1 MAHWLE
7 NSEEQFKIIGTDV
20 DPNSSSGYTSA
31 STLAI
36 ITAALQSTTTQ
47 SPLSTVQTSFA
58 PSHYYNLSPSSTPPQ
73 TAPLHGAESW
83 RTILRRRMAPTRRLR
98 GGANKETTTS
108 AELRIGDL
116 VLAKVL
122 GFPAWPAK
130 VSRPEEWGRAPDP
143 RKIFVRFFGTQ
154 ETGFVAAADTHPFSR
169 ESKGKLLTEC
179 QGKAVRHFARAVKE
193 ICEAFEELQER
204 KSDVLGNDGD
214 QKITDIN
221 VKEEICS
228 DDKRYESVSSGDLHA
243 KVAKSRESKDL
254 GIGSKRKFKVSAE
267 QIEDHDTTRDRKGAK
282 LRKIVSDNGARGSF
296 PDAEKIKSLQGKSA
310 KSLSSGR
317 EKVGA
322 SSGSL
327 KDVVGNSKWHAD
339 SDQSG
344 QKNGRQPGHENHV
357 SSANGI
363 SISDKKTKDVGTA
376 TDVSKVAVVQNV
388 SNPSDKRLDTKADL
402 ANPEPDLVIKST
414 ETNEGDLPVSKRR
427 QDLGLMSDPSDHQKG
442 LSYRPHKADARRK
455 RRAIRLFDEDDDKPK
470 TPVHGRSDFKGLAK
484 TSGESTEQIL
494 SFKSLSITS
503 SHAPLPQASDISEK
517 AFSSRV
523 SGELEF
529 GILLN
534 NHTESALITAKKSSL
549 VNAIGNKF
557 VKGQGDK
564 VHRVSPQ
571 RSSEVVVQKAIKN
584 PSKVSGTVV
593 QGKAQQVSDKAS
605 AMGTPHIS
613 SQITKTEASMKG
625 ISSSLDENLSSP
637 KSIKQ
642 LIAAAK
648 NAQMQN
654 ISHGN
659 PGSFSTPSVKNQDTS
674 LNPPSTGNPVLL
686 ETQTPMQL
694 DLQVPKNKAAF
705 VSPASHNQLTS
716 QNQHDN
722 GAHKDRVGSGHEAGG
737 VSLSGGT
744 DAAINRDAFEGMIE
758 TLSRTKES
766 IGRATRLAINCAK
779 SGIASEVVDLLIR
792 RLENEPNNRRRVD
805 LFFLLDSITQC
816 SHSQKGIA
824 GAPYIPAVQ
833 AVLPRL
839 FSAVVPPGIGAREN
853 RRQCLKVLRLWLE
866 RKIFPESVLRRFMDD
881 IEATGGDTKSV
892 YSSRRPSRSERG
904 VDDLLR
910 EIGTIQ
916 FDEYGSNASFQLDGI
931 FGIHRFNDDEENE
944 GDRVSSCTQT
954 ADASPVSSCIQA
966 ANASPLDRPLP
977 ELGTG
982 SASPMDD
989 HHRSLEDVNGELETE
1004 DIPRNQNDESKSE
1017 NDLDEAASPKG
1028 SPPLPLESP
1037 PAVPPLPSSPPPLS
1051 GLLPTLPPPPPTSA
1065 LSPPLHSQLHP
1076 SFISPPSSM
1085 QPGQY
1090 PTPVPPLGPQS
1101 LFSFQGSQPVQATH
1115 NTLQQSPSFRPA
1127 GVAIQRES
1135 LNPSR
1140 SLQHRHKHKDVFSSQ
1155 TTELKQQLHHAGQA
1169 AFAKTPNHP
1178 ARHSQTPQ
1186 SLNPYNKP
1194 IQQISLH
1201 QHPRPYSSSSLPNAR
1216 IPFFAQKR
1224 WSASSAG
1231 YRRDG
1236 RNRNL
1241 MNGGR
1246 TQTGSF
1252 RPPAHRLSSS
1262 NMGFQYSSP
1271 NPSRIAGPAA
1281 GQNHGHF
1288 FPSIVNRWRP
1298 VAWRFRPKKSCEA
1311 SGHLLLMISRKR

>member
-1 MAHWLE
+1 
-7 NSEEQFKIIGTDV
+7 
-20 DPNSSSGYTSA
+20 
-31 STLAI
+31 
-36 ITAALQSTTTQ
+36 
-47 SPLSTVQTSFA
+47 
-58 PSHYYNLSPSSTPPQ
+58 
-73 TAPLHGAESW
+73 
-83 RTILRRRMAPTRRLR
+83 MAPTRRLR
-98 GGANKETTTS
+98 GGANKETTVS

-130 VSRPEEWGRAPDP
+130 VSRPEDWGRVPDP
-143 RKIFVRFFGTQ
+143 RKIFVQFFGTQ

-179 QGKAVRHFARAVKE
+179 QGKTVRHFARAVKE
-193 ICEAFEELQER
+193 ICEAFEELQAR

-221 VKEEICS
+221 VKKEICS
-228 DDKRYESVSSGDLHA
+228 EDDERYDSVSSGDLHA

-254 GIGSKRKFKVSAE
+254 GIGSKRKFKVSAK
-267 QIEDHDTTRDRKGAK
+267 QFEDHDTTRDRKDAK
-282 LRKIVSDNGARGSF
+282 LRKIVSDRGDRGSF
-296 PDAEKIKSLQGKSA
+296 PDAEKFKSLQGKSA

-327 KDVVGNSKWHAD
+327 KDVVANSKWHSD

-344 QKNGRQPGHENHV
+344 KKNGRQPGHENHV

-363 SISDKKTKDVGTA
+363 SISDKKTKDVGTV
-376 TDVSKVAVVQNV
+376 TDVSKVAIVQNAP
-388 SNPSDKRLDTKADL
+388 NASDKRSDRKADL
-402 ANPEPDLVIKST
+402 ANPEPDSVIKST
-414 ETNEGDLPVSKRR
+414 EANEGDLPMSKRR
-427 QDLGLMSDPSDHQKG
+427 QDLGLMSDPSAHQKG
-442 LSYRPHKADARRK
+442 LSYRSHKADALKK
-455 RRAIRLFDEDDDKPK
+455 RRAIRLYDEDDDKPK

-484 TSGESTEQIL
+484 ASGESKEQIV

-517 AFSSRV
+517 ALSSRV
-523 SGELEF
+523 PGELES
-529 GILLN
+529 GILLSN
-534 NHTESALITAKKSSL
+534 RTESALIMVKKSSL
-549 VNAIGNKF
+549 VNPIGNRF
-557 VKGQGDK
+557 VKGQGDE

-584 PSKVSGTVV
+584 PNKVSGTVA
-593 QGKAQQVSDKAS
+593 QDKAQQVSDKAS
-605 AMGTPHIS
+605 AMGAPHNS
-613 SQITKTEASMKG
+613 SQIAKTEASMKG
-625 ISSSLDENLSSP
+625 ISSSLDENLSGP

-648 NAQMQN
+648 NALMQN

-659 PGSFSTPSVKNQDTS
+659 PSSFFTPVVKMQDTS
-674 LNPPSTGNPVLL
+674 LNPPSTGNPVFL
-686 ETQTPMQL
+686 EAQTPVQP
-694 DLQVPKNKAAF
+694 DLQVPRNEAAF
-705 VSPASHNQLTS
+705 VSPASHNQLSS
-716 QNQHDN
+716 QNQLDD

-744 DAAINRDAFEGMIE
+744 DAAIIRDAFEGMLE

-839 FSAVVPPGIGAREN
+839 FSAVVPAGIGAREN

-866 RKIFPESVLRRFMDD
+866 RKIFPESVLRQFMDD

-892 YSSRRPSRSERG
+892 FSSRRPSRSERG

-931 FGIHRFNDDEENE
+931 FGIHRFNDDEEE
-944 GDRVSSCTQT
+944 GDPVSLRTQT
-954 ADASPVSSCIQA
+954 ADVSPVSSCIQA
-966 ANASPLDRPLP
+966 ADASPLDRSLP
-977 ELGTG
+977 ELRTG
-982 SASPMDD
+982 RASPMDD
-989 HHRSLEDVNGELETE
+989 HHRILEDVNGELEME

-1017 NDLDEAASPKG
+1017 NEMDEAASPKG
-1028 SPPLPLESP
+1028 SPPLPMESP
-1037 PAVPPLPSSPPPLS
+1037 PAIPPLPSSPPPLS
-1051 GLLPTLPPPPPTSA
+1051 GLSPTPSPPPPPPTSA
-1065 LSPPLHSQLHP
+1065 LAPPLHSQLHP
-1076 SFISPPSSM
+1076 SFISPTSSM

-1101 LFSFQGSQPVQATH
+1101 LFSFQGGQPVHAAH

-1127 GVAIQRES
+1127 GVAIQRGG

-1140 SLQHRHKHKDVFSSQ
+1140 SLQHSHKHKDVFSSQ
-1155 TTELKQQLHHAGQA
+1155 TTDLKQQLHHAGQA
-1169 AFAKTPNHP
+1169 ACAKTPNHP
-1178 ARHSQTPQ
+1178 ARHPQTPQ

-1194 IQQISLH
+1194 IQQISPH
-1201 QHPRPYSSSSLPNAR
+1201 PHPRPCSSPSLPNAR
-1216 IPFFAQKR
+1216 MPFVAQKR

-1241 MNGGR
+1241 MNDGR

-1252 RPPAHRLSSS
+1252 RPPAHGLSSS
-1262 NMGFQYSSP
+1262 NMGSQYSSP
-1271 NPSRIAGPAA
+1271 NPPRIAGPAA
-1281 GQNHGHF
+1281 GHNRGHF
-1288 FPSIVNRWRP
+1288 FPSTVNRWRP

-1311 SGHLLLMISRKR
+1311 STFAYDDFQKKMKYCAKIGMLKDFLNHPDEPPDKAQGS

>member
-1 MAHWLE
+1 
-7 NSEEQFKIIGTDV
+7 
-20 DPNSSSGYTSA
+20 
-31 STLAI
+31 
-36 ITAALQSTTTQ
+36 
-47 SPLSTVQTSFA
+47 
-58 PSHYYNLSPSSTPPQ
+58 
-73 TAPLHGAESW
+73 
-83 RTILRRRMAPTRRLR
+83 MAPARRLR
-98 GGANKETTTS
+98 GGASKEATTS
-108 AELRIGDL
+108 AEFRIGDL

-130 VSRPEEWGRAPDP
+130 VSRPEDWGRAPDP
-143 RKIFVRFFGTQ
+143 WKIFVQFFGTQ
-154 ETGFVAAADTHPFSR
+154 ETGFVAAADTHPFNR

-179 QGKAVRHFARAVKE
+179 QGKTVRHYARAVKE
-193 ICEAFEELQER
+193 ICEAFEELQAR
-204 KSDVLGNDGD
+204 KSDVLGNDGN

-228 DDKRYESVSSGDLHA
+228 EDDKRYESESSGDLHA

-254 GIGSKRKFKVSAE
+254 GIGSKRKLKVTAE
-267 QIEDHDTTRDRKGAK
+267 QIEDHDTTRDGKDAK
-282 LRKIVSDNGARGSF
+282 LRKIISDRGARGSF
-296 PDAEKIKSLQGKSA
+296 PDVEKIKFLQGKSA

-344 QKNGRQPGHENHV
+344 QKNSMLPVHENRV

-363 SISDKKTKDVGTA
+363 SISDKKTKDVGMV
-376 TDVSKVAVVQNV
+376 TDVSKVAIVQNAP
-388 SNPSDKRLDTKADL
+388 NPSDKRSDTKADL
-402 ANPEPDLVIKST
+402 ANLEPDSVIKST
-414 ETNEGDLPVSKRR
+414 EANEGDLPVSKSR

-442 LSYRPHKADARRK
+442 LSYRPHKADALKK
-455 RRAIRLFDEDDDKPK
+455 RRAIRLYDENDDKPK

-484 TSGESTEQIL
+484 ASGESKEQIL

-517 AFSSRV
+517 ALSSRV
-523 SGELEF
+523 PGELES
-529 GILLN
+529 GILLR

-571 RSSEVVVQKAIKN
+571 RSSEVVVQKEIKN
-584 PSKVSGTVV
+584 PSKVSGTVA

-613 SQITKTEASMKG
+613 SQITKTEASTKG
-625 ISSSLDENLSSP
+625 ISSSLDENLSGP

-654 ISHGN
+654 ICHGN
-659 PGSFSTPSVKNQDTS
+659 PGSFSTPVVKIQDTS

-686 ETQTPMQL
+686 ETQTPVQF

-705 VSPASHNQLTS
+705 VFPASHNQLSS

-881 IEATGGDTKSV
+881 IEGTGGDTKSV
-892 YSSRRPSRSERG
+892 FSSRRPSRSERG

-910 EIGTIQ
+910 EIGTMQ

-931 FGIHRFNDDEENE
+931 FGIHRFNDEEENE
-944 GDRVSSCTQT
+944 GDPVSSRTQT

-966 ANASPLDRPLP
+966 ADASPLDRPLP
-977 ELGTG
+977 ELRTG
-982 SASPMDD
+982 RASPMDD

-1004 DIPRNQNDESKSE
+1004 DIPMNQNDESKSE

-1028 SPPLPLESP
+1028 SPPLPMESP

-1051 GLLPTLPPPPPTSA
+1051 GLSPTLPLPPPPPTSA
-1065 LSPPLHSQLHP
+1065 LAPPLHFQLHP

-1101 LFSFQGSQPVQATH
+1101 LFSFQGSQPVQAAH
-1115 NTLQQSPSFRPA
+1115 STLQQSPSFRPA
-1127 GVAIQRES
+1127 GFAIQQES

-1140 SLQHRHKHKDVFSSQ
+1140 TLQHRHKHKDVFSSQ
-1155 TTELKQQLHHAGQA
+1155 TTELKQQLHHAAQA

-1178 ARHSQTPQ
+1178 APHPQRPQ
-1186 SLNPYNKP
+1186 SLTPYNKP
-1194 IQQISLH
+1194 VQQISP
-1201 QHPRPYSSSSLPNAR
+1201 HPHSRPYSSPSLPNAR
-1216 IPFFAQKR
+1216 MPFVAQKR
-1224 WSASSAG
+1224 WSGSSAG

-1252 RPPAHRLSSS
+1252 RPPAHGLSSS

-1271 NPSRIAGPAA
+1271 NPPRIAGPAA
-1281 GQNHGHF
+1281 GHNRGHF
-1288 FPSIVNRWRP
+1288 LPSTVNRWRP
-1298 VAWRFRPKKSCEA
+1298 
-1311 SGHLLLMISRKR
+1311 G